1 MADTMLHFNN
11 NDLTSHFLTNE
22 ELMNICPMAFKTNPT
37 NPKVSDKYI
46 MATTMDVVN
55 DMAKLG
61 WYPVQA
67 KQCRGKKGSKGIRS
81 FHMLAFQN
89 PDIKVLSGND
99 IEAYP
104 RIILQNSHDGFNSFK
119 FMVGIFRIVCSNGLI
134 VCDEE
139 FANLA
144 IRHINY
150 TFEELRDT
158 INIVVAKLP
167 NKIEVLNQM
176 RNTELSEEDK
186 KEFAK
191 KVIKIRKGLDADD
204 NLDISDDTIID
215 ILTPVRKED
224 NGNSLWNVF
233 NVLQEKVIKGNF
245 NFSSD
250 GKKSRKMRKIVSP
263 IKDIK
268 INTELFNIANS
279 YVKVAA

>member
-1 MADTMLHFNN
+1 MADTMIHFSNN
-11 NDLTSHFLTNE
+11 ALTTHFLTNE
-22 ELMNICPMAFKTNPT
+22 ELHTKCPMAFKTQPT
-37 NPKVSDKYI
+37 NPMVSDKYV
-46 MATTMDVVN
+46 MATTMDVIN

-61 WYPVQA
+61 WYPVEA

-81 FHMLAFQN
+81 FHMIAFQN
-89 PDIKVLSGND
+89 PNVIVYDCNGN
-99 IEAYP
+99 IEGWP
-104 RIILQNSHDGFNSFK
+104 RIILTTSHDGFNSFTFRCGFYK
-119 FMVGIFRIVCSNGLI
+119 FLCSNGLI
-134 VCDEE
+134 IADEE

-158 INIVVAKLP
+158 INVVVAKLP
-167 NKIEVLNQM
+167 NKIEVLNKM
-176 RNTELSEEDK
+176 RKTELSDDEKID
-186 KEFAK
+186 FAK
-191 KVIKIRKGLDADD
+191 KVIKIRKGLEVTD
-204 NLDISDDTIID
+204 NLDISDDTVTD
-215 ILTPVRKED
+215 ILTPARKED

-268 INTELFNIANS
+268 INMDLFNVANS
-279 YVKVAA
+279 YIKAA